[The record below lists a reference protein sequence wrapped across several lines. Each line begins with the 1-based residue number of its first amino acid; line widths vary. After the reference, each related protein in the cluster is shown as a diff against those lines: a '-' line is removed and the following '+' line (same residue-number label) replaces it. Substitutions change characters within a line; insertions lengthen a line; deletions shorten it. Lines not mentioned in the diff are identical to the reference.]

1 MKRLLL
7 IVLALVA
14 LATPAFAQ
22 PARFGDA
29 AQALYAGAHLT
40 ATSSDDAKRAVTIQL
55 AEQMAFEFPGQGWG
69 AKTAG
74 NGRPISKDC
83 VAKVESLTGG
93 TSIVKGVCYDWIKGG
108 GGVQLPPLANDI
120 AGQVFVPV
128 AAVDHL
134 AVSTP
139 PPPPPAPPATA
150 GVTQE
155 QLAAAITDLHSTLW
169 HEVEATTGAEVD
181 ALRDALLQAKA
192 DLAATAKRVSAL
204 EAKSTPPPTTTPV
217 PPEGGST
224 PPPASDVAADVK
236 RIRELLEQLV
246 AAAKRFGLQ

>member
-22 PARFGDA
+22 PARFGEI
-29 AQALYAGAHLT
+29 AQALYATAHLT
-40 ATSSDDAKRAVTIQL
+40 AASSDDAKRVVTIQL

-139 PPPPPAPPATA
+139 PPPPPPAP
-150 GVTQE
+150 GR
-155 QLAAAITDLHSTLW
+155 DL
-169 HEVEATTGAEVD
+169 VAELD
-181 ALRDALLQAKA
+181 ALNA
-192 DLAATAKRVSAL
+192 RVAAL
-204 EAKSTPPPTTTPV
+204 EAKGTPAPPVVTAPPPP
-217 PPEGGST
+217 S
-224 PPPASDVAADVK
+224 SDLAADVK
-236 RIRELLEQLV
+236 RIRELLELV
-246 AAAKRFGLQ
+246 AKRFGLQ